1 MHMPVLQ
8 VKYNTCTE
16 YRVSVHPENNNL
28 SAIFILLPSSG
39 PLAGKIS
46 PRSFSI
52 VWKEGG
58 GRQEGRSTAT
68 GVAGERYP

>member
-1 MHMPVLQ
+1 MYIP
-8 VKYNTCTE
+8 N
-16 YRVSVHPENNNL
+16 NNNL
-28 SAIFILLPSSG
+28 SAIFVLLPSSG
-39 PLAGKIS
+39 PLAGKTS

-68 GVAGERYP
+68 GVAGDTLEYYQCATIII